1 MDKIKIGS
9 FDFDTNEVS
18 RKIDELTRK
27 AKDLSTEIQSQ
38 QQVINQTIQKYRQLV
53 TEMNSLEQAGRRNTT
68 VWRGLRSELSQTS
81 GTLATLQNDF
91 ISMSQQQN
99 EYQADIQRLQSIQR
113 DLQRSIELVSA
124 EYNTQQR
131 NLNEL
136 QSEHQQMIQLL
147 ERERAI
153 NGELANSTQQL
164 TNNIRQNENAQQQLE
179 TSTRNV
185 TDAQNDATTSSM
197 DFSGALGEFRDG
209 NIRAGID
216 GITSSVRALGTQLL
230 ALLANPIG
238 AIVAIV
244 GATAMATKVLYD
256 YNSGLS
262 ETASLVKQF
271 TTLTDSEAIENMA
284 VKAGSFA
291 SQTGEDVK
299 EVLRTVNAVAQAF
312 GISYEEAFE
321 KVKAGYI
328 QVGASA
334 EDFFDNTAEYSAQ
347 FKNAGY
353 SADEFFAIMKAGTQN
368 GIYKDKMVDSIKEV
382 DLRLKDLSKN
392 GREALEDAFGKN
404 FTDTLVKGVE
414 NGSITT
420 KKALEMISAETK
432 KAGVSAGDMQ
442 KITANVF
449 GSIGEDAGGFVKIL
463 ESIDDGL
470 DNNKKGLTETEQ
482 LTMDAMKAQEDFQH
496 ALADALF
503 VGDDGFKKIT
513 LTIKKEFFN
522 AMLIGIKKV
531 IEFANSMIDMYNN
544 SLLVRA
550 IFASIGA
557 TFKNQ
562 YEVIKLILKTMVN
575 QFSSLG
581 SIINGI
587 FTLDSKKV
595 KEGVDSF
602 YKEFGKAVKT
612 GVANVKDNINDAID
626 STLNGKIKKIE
637 FNSTV
642 DGDKKTST
650 TEDGKGKPKDKPKPE
665 DTPKAKKD
673 KKVKEKKEKVEK
685 AEDTLANALSE
696 QEKYASELA
705 KSKASLAQQEIANEI
720 QKNQQILDE
729 NKRLNADLVQQEIE
743 RLTKIGTLKQEAI
756 QKDYDAKMNGF
767 VLEAEAEKNRLQKLV
782 DDKKIEQSQMTTLME
797 QFDEIQK
804 TKKAET
810 LLDFQNKELANTI
823 ETEKA
828 KKDILAKQKEQDE
841 ADELLTKELKLESE
855 LLELETDLNTKWERK
870 KEILAQQQAIDKEEL
885 TAQYEDGKISKEN
898 YEIALQNLELSYR
911 QQSNEMDKE
920 RNDEYLSNTDKTL
933 GNAQALFDES
943 STAYKAMAIG
953 RATIDTYQAFTAS
966 LSDKTVPNH
975 YLRMINA
982 GISLASGLKTVAK
995 IAKTKGKSIGG
1006 YTGDSNTYTPVDYLP
1021 VHGGEIVFSRAD
1033 VTLMGGVQAV
1043 ESIRPT
1049 SSTSLTSS
1057 TSQAIQNTAT
1067 QQINYDTLATVIA
1080 EATFAGTSN
1089 GAKAGVSISNMNFQI
1104 KNESKY

>member
-27 AKDLSTEIQSQ
+27 SQQLSAEIQNQ
-38 QQVINQTIQKYRQLV
+38 QTVINQTIQKYRQLS
-53 TEMNSLEQAGRRNTT
+53 TSMNLLVQSGQRNTT
-68 VWRGLRSELSQTS
+68 VFRGLRSELVQTS
-81 GTLATLQNDF
+81 GTLNTLQSDF
-91 ISMSQQQN
+91 VTMSQQQSN
-99 EYQADIQRLQSIQR
+99 YQADIQRLETIQQ
-113 DLQRSIELVSA
+113 DLQRSTELLSA
-124 EYNTQQR
+124 EYSAQER
-131 NLNEL
+131 NLNQL
-136 QSEHQQMIQLL
+136 QQEHQQMIQLL

-185 TDAQNDATTSSM
+185 TEAQTNATTSSI
-197 DFSGALGEFRDG
+197 DFSGALSEFGSG

-216 GITSSVRALGTQLL
+216 GITTSVRALGTQLL

-244 GATAMATKVLYD
+244 GATAMATKALYD

-262 ETASLVKQF
+262 ETATLVKQF

-291 SQTGEDVK
+291 QQTGEDVK
-299 EVLRTVNAVAQAF
+299 EVLRTVNSVAQAF
-312 GISYEEAFE
+312 GLSYDEAFE

-334 EDFFDNTAEYSAQ
+334 EDFFDNTSEYSAQ

-392 GREALEDAFGKN
+392 GREALESAFGKS
-404 FTDTLVKGVE
+404 FTDTLVKGIE

-420 KKALEMISAETK
+420 KKALEMISEETK

-442 KITANVF
+442 KISANVF
-449 GSIGEDAGGFVKIL
+449 GAMGEDAGGFTKIL

-470 DNNKKGLTETEQ
+470 ENNKKGLTETEQ
-482 LTMDAMKAQEDFQH
+482 LTMDAMKAQEDFQQ

-503 VGDDGFKKIT
+503 VGDDGFKKFT

-531 IEFANSMIDMYNN
+531 VEFTNSMIDMYNN
-544 SLLVRA
+544 SMLVRA
-550 IFASIGA
+550 IFAGIGA

-562 YEVIKLILKTMVN
+562 YEVIKIVLKSLVN

-581 SIINGI
+581 TIINGI
-587 FTLDSKKV
+587 FTLDGAKV
-595 KEGVDSF
+595 ASGVTSF
-602 YKEFGKAVKT
+602 YKEFGKAIKA
-612 GVANVKDNINDAID
+612 GASNIKDNFNDAVN
-626 STLNGKIKKIE
+626 STLNGKIEHIKDS
-637 FNSTV
+637 STV
-642 DGDKKTST
+642 GGDTTST
-650 TEDGKGKPKDKPKPE
+650 EDQKGKPKDKPE
-665 DTPKAKKD
+665 DTPKANKD

-696 QEKYASELA
+696 QEKYASEMA
-705 KSKASLAQQEIANEI
+705 KAKASLAQQEIANEI

-729 NKRLNADLVQQEIE
+729 NKRLNDDLVNQEIE
-743 RLTKIGTLKQEAI
+743 RLTKIGNLKQEAI
-756 QKDYDAKMNGF
+756 QKDYDAKMTGF
-767 VLEAEAEKNRLQKLV
+767 DLERTAEENRLQKLV
-782 DDKKIEQSQMTTLME
+782 EDKKLEQSQITDLMAE
-797 QFDEIQK
+797 FDEIQK

-810 LLDFQNKELANTI
+810 LLDFQNKELENLIT
-823 ETEKA
+823 TENA
-828 KKDILAKQKEQDE
+828 KKEILKTQKEQDD
-841 ADELLTKELKLESE
+841 ADELLNKELKLEAD

-870 KEILAQQQAIDKEEL
+870 KEILAEQQAIDTEQL
-885 TAQYEDGKISKEN
+885 TAQYEEGKISKEN
-898 YEIALQNLELSYR
+898 YEMALQNLELSYR

-966 LSDKTVPNH
+966 MSDKTVPNH

-1006 YTGDSNTYTPVDYLP
+1006 YTGDNSTYTPVDYLP

-1033 VTLMGGVQAV
+1033 VTLMGGVNAV
-1043 ESIRPT
+1043 EAIRPT
-1049 SSTSLTSS
+1049 SATSLTSS

-1067 QQINYDTLATVIA
+1067 QQINYETLASVIA
-1080 EATFAGTSN
+1080 EATFAGTQN
-1089 GAKAGVSISNMNFQI
+1089 GAKAGVSISNLNYQI
-1104 KNESKY
+1104 RNESKY